1 MLATLAVTTICHV
14 SWIGGLPG
22 PDNALACT
30 PGSYDRISKQEAC
43 RPRSRPTLRA
53 ADRREILTEYGKPN
67 WSGDDGELDHR
78 VPFFLGGRTNP
89 ENIWPESGTIPNKK
103 DKVEFR
109 VYRRICFNDPYRM
122 RVRTGRRL
130 FLADWRHAYRVWKA
144 DGIL

>member
-1 MLATLAVTTICHV
+1 MFATLAVAAVCHV
-14 SWIGGLPG
+14 SWVGGLPG

-30 PGSYDRISKQEAC
+30 PGSYDRIPKQQVCTPRA
-43 RPRSRPTLRA
+43 RPSLRA
-53 ADRREILTEYGKPN
+53 VDRREILGEYGKPG

-89 ENIWPESGTIPNKK
+89 ANIWPERGRIPNAK

-109 VYRRICFNDPYRM
+109 VYRRVCFGDPYRM
-122 RVRTGRRL
+122 RVRTARRL